1 MIFHSRFHCH
11 RKQIAYLVPSSSILK
26 GKTTTAQ
33 LVAKECGF
41 EFVEFNASDTR
52 NKKSMDDQILTL
64 LNNKSL
70 DGFFHDRNNQTK
82 MTANHVLIMDE
93 VDGMGG
99 NADRG
104 GIAELIQFI
113 KKTQIPI
120 ICICNDRN
128 NTKIRNLANYCFD
141 LRFQRPRVEQIR
153 SMILSICFKEGVK
166 VNVNL
171 INEIIEMSNYDIRQ
185 VIHYFSVFANQSNK
199 SLNEV
204 KKHKLIKDVTLGPF
218 EAVKKVFTAGQD
230 YNNMS
235 FEERSNLFFND
246 YQLIP
251 LFAWENYVQC
261 RPIQSKSDTNALS
274 LAAKSIDAICVG
286 DLVETQIRSH
296 QSWHLLPVQAA
307 FATVAPGHYMNGHF
321 GGQIQFPSLLGK
333 ISSTNRKDRLSQELK
348 QHMNLKI
355 TGSKTD
361 LNLDYVMQ
369 LRDKIIQPLVRNEAN
384 AINKAIQTLN
394 HYCLLKDDLS
404 SIIELSLWN
413 NEKSPF
419 DKIDTKTKSAFTRA
433 YNKTAAQMPYV
444 AKDAI
449 QKVGKG
455 KKALDLSDDE
465 DVDDQ
470 EDDELLLDF

>member
-1 MIFHSRFHCH
+1 MRTNLPPL
-11 RKQIAYLVPSSSILK
+11 Q

-52 NKKSMDDQILTL
+52 NKKSMDEQILTL

-70 DGFFHDRNNQTK
+70 DGFFHDRNHQTK
-82 MTANHVLIMDE
+82 MTAKHLLIMDE

-141 LRFQRPRVEQIR
+141 LRFQRPKVEQIR
-153 SMILSICFKEGVK
+153 AMVMSICFKEGVK
-166 VNVNL
+166 VSPNL
-171 INEIIEMSNYDIRQ
+171 INEIIEMSNFDIRQ
-185 VIHYFSVFANQSNK
+185 VIHYFSVFANQANK

-204 KKHKLIKDVTLGPF
+204 KNHKVIKDVVLGPF
-218 EAVKKVFTAGQD
+218 EAVKKMFSAGQE
-230 YNNMS
+230 YNEMS
-235 FEERSNLFFND
+235 FEERSNLFFHD
-246 YQLIP
+246 YQLLP
-251 LFAWENYVQC
+251 LFAWENYVHC
-261 RPIQSKSDTNALS
+261 RPVASRSDRDTLA
-274 LAAKSIDAICVG
+274 LAAKSIDAICLG
-286 DLVETQIRSH
+286 DLVETQIRSN
-296 QSWHLLPVQAA
+296 QAWSLLPVQAA

-321 GGQIQFPSLLGK
+321 GGQIQFPSFLGK
-333 ISSTNRKDRLSQELK
+333 ISTTNKKDRLSQELK

-361 LNLDYVMQ
+361 LNLDYVQQ
-369 LRDKIIQPLVRNEAN
+369 LRDRIIQPLVRNESD
-384 AINKAIQTLN
+384 AIGKAIETLN
-394 HYCLLKDDLS
+394 HYCLLKDDLAS
-404 SIIELSLWN
+404 VIELSLWG

-419 DKIDTKTKSAFTRA
+419 DKVDTKTKSAFTRA
-433 YNKTAAQMPYV
+433 YNKTGNQLPY
-444 AKDAI
+444 AEKDQI
-449 QKVGKG
+449 TKVGKG
-455 KKALDLSDDE
+455 KKALSLPDDDE
-465 DVDDQ
+465 ENENDVEQ
-470 EDDELLLDF
+470 EDDVLLPEF